1 MKLVLNESYMPVSAQ
16 ELADFMKGA
25 VKGLLDGDA
34 TLYWQDIDGILA
46 VCVGWSNGYGNELRD
61 DVIQDEKD
69 PDWGITAGLKV
80 ITSDDMR
87 TDFDYLNFP
96 YYEDGE
102 VEDISVSISFDED
115 YLKLSKWFIEEAK
128 RLQEFNI
135 EEDGKIILDIDEA
148 YANIDPEYVIWV
160 RRSDNNK
167 WVMWGGSHKA
177 SVDSE
182 FLDRINKRAQDF
194 NQEYSYTDVQVVK
207 NGENPI
213 IEAYANI
220 DPEDDDVRE
229 YKYKG
234 QPVYRI
240 IATRMEGDRSQMFV
254 IGMGTKLDDTQFE
267 PIVRSARYTTE
278 ESFLFLD
285 SNKAEKFLK
294 RFKKK
299 YPDAETK
306 GMHVAEYNPISPIE
320 KLIPISS
327 PCGKAYLCKQ
337 KDSDKKKD
345 ESLNEAEEVQLKPVN
360 SADEIRGAMEEA
372 IENFP
377 YDPEFQRPNYNRVA
391 LYSKIMA
398 DVIEYPLVSVDFGK
412 DYAGKHLTWRMF
424 CSFGQQGEGIKIIF
438 NGGAIFDNT
447 NRDDTHF
454 GKGIGQFYFEKSP
467 DNQNTHILFTPWTP
481 KGDRTVYETYTYVD
495 EFEKNFKKDYVKF
508 VKKVDPETIDPRQYV
523 EYLKTTV
530 VEVVEEDASDI
541 ESGYKDEWE
550 TIEEFESN
558 LNITDAL
565 ARVKKEFSGDI
576 LREISLEELY
586 DYYLK
591 YIERNY
597 PNY

>member
-16 ELADFMKGA
+16 ELAGFIKGA
-25 VKGLLDGDA
+25 VQGLLDGDA

-46 VCVGWSNGYGNELRD
+46 VCVGWSNGYGKELRD

-115 YLKLSKWFIEEAK
+115 YLKLSRWFIEEAK

-135 EEDGKIILDIDEA
+135 DEDGKITLDID
-148 YANIDPEYVIWV
+148 
-160 RRSDNNK
+160 
-167 WVMWGGSHKA
+167 
-177 SVDSE
+177 
-182 FLDRINKRAQDF
+182 
-194 NQEYSYTDVQVVK
+194 
-207 NGENPI
+207 
-213 IEAYANI
+213 EAYANI

-360 SADEIRGAMEEA
+360 SADEIRSAMEEA

-377 YDPEFQRPNYNRVA
+377 YDPEFQRPNYNRVV

-424 CSFGQQGEGIKIIF
+424 CSFGQQGEGVKIIF

-467 DNQNTHILFTPWTP
+467 DNQNTHILFAPWTP

-495 EFEKNFKKDYVKF
+495 EFEKNFKKDYIKF

-523 EYLKTTV
+523 EYLKTIV
-530 VEVVEEDASDI
+530 VEVAEEDASDI

-550 TIEEFESN
+550 TIEEFKSN
-558 LNITDAL
+558 PNITDAL
-565 ARVKKEFSGDI
+565 VGVKKEFSGDI